1 MDLKYYYLQYRQDF
15 GAIEHTLQ
23 KGIEANIITLHK
35 CSGSCHLYTIRPIT
49 D

>member
-1 MDLKYYYLQYRQDF
+1 MDLQDF

-35 CSGSCHLYTIRPIT
+35 CSGSCHLYTIGPIT